1 MTSEQRR
8 RSDYRSAR
16 MAEIDGQVKEEQL
29 DDARTEWPTI
39 NRHLASKGDALGL
52 SSQTIDHLGRS
63 YAAEAR
69 TILDLVVSDAS
80 LGQLLIDDLPYIRAE
95 VVYGCRQEMAMTPD
109 DVLARRTAIMLEDR
123 QRGVGIVNEVAALM
137 AQEQNWSSQQQQ
149 ALVEAYR
156 SSIQEQLAA
165 AQLAL

>member
-1 MTSEQRR
+1 
-8 RSDYRSAR
+8 
-16 MAEIDGQVKEEQL
+16 
-29 DDARTEWPTI
+29 
-39 NRHLASKGDALGL
+39 
-52 SSQTIDHLGRS
+52 
-63 YAAEAR
+63 
-69 TILDLVVSDAS
+69 
-80 LGQLLIDDLPYIRAE
+80 
-95 VVYGCRQEMAMTPD
+95 MTPD

-149 ALVEAYR
+149 ALVETYR